1 MHNRSQQVPPCIL
14 TVAQTRACEQY
25 TMEHEPIPS
34 LQLME
39 RAGVRCAD
47 HISKLIL
54 EKHITDICVFCGT
67 GNNGGDG
74 LVIARILSERL
85 ADTET
90 RIEVVVCQGDNA
102 RKTPEMEANLIRW
115 QEITKQHP
123 NATLTV
129 FDPKNCEIPPAGSLV
144 IDAIFGIGLSRPIE
158 GVCADAIRVINESE
172 AFVVSIDTPSG
183 LWSDAHTPT
192 DSVVVLA
199 DLTLSIQYPKMAH
212 LLPEAHPF
220 CGEVKIMDIG
230 MCPPPEMAWDREY
243 LTTASVAEILRP
255 LPPFANKGTF
265 GHGLL
270 IAGSAGMPGAAILA
284 ATAALRGGIGKVTV
298 HTASL
303 ATQHLPARLPEAIL
317 HPDTNEYHISELDW
331 STLQKDINA
340 VAIGPGI
347 GTHRQTVTLLKNLLD
362 EIHSPV
368 ILDADALNILS
379 ENKTWLAYLP
389 PYSILTPHWKEFERL
404 AGPSTDDFD
413 RLEKAREFAKR
424 YSVVLILKG
433 HHSIL
438 SLPDGK
444 QFVNTTGNAGMATAG
459 SGDVLTGLLLALMA
473 QGYSPIESALL
484 GVFIHGL
491 AGDLYTHEH
500 SPRTLIASDL
510 PQYFSQAFIK
520 LNLYNK

>member
-1 MHNRSQQVPPCIL
+1 MHNATSHQTPPCIL
-14 TVAQTRACEQY
+14 TVAQTRACEQF

-39 RAGVRCAD
+39 RAGVQCAEA
-47 HISKLIL
+47 IVELMRKERFSGIYL
-54 EKHITDICVFCGT
+54 FCGT

-74 LVIARILSERL
+74 LVIARILSER
-85 ADTET
+85 
-90 RIEVVVCQGDNA
+90 IEDDIPIQVVICQGDNA
-102 RKTPEMEANLIRW
+102 RHTPEMESNLNRW
-115 QEITKQHP
+115 EEITKLHSH
-123 NATLTV
+123 ATLTI
-129 FDPKNCEIPPAGSLV
+129 FDPQSTEFPPADALI
-144 IDAIFGIGLSRPIE
+144 IDAIFGIGLSRPIT
-158 GVCADAIRVINESE
+158 GICAEAIRIINESG
-172 AFVVSIDTPSG
+172 AFVVAVDTPSG

-192 DSVVVLA
+192 DSAVVMA
-199 DLTLSIQYPKMAH
+199 DLTLSIQYPKMAYF
-212 LLPEAHPF
+212 LPEAHPF
-220 CGEVKIMDIG
+220 CGNVQIMDIK
-230 MCPPPEMAWDREY
+230 MCPPPELAWDREY
-243 LTTASVAEILRP
+243 LTIASVAEILRP

-303 ATQHLPARLPEAIL
+303 AAQHLPTRLPEAIL
-317 HPDTNEYHISELDW
+317 HPDANESHISELDW
-331 STLQKDINA
+331 STVQKDINA
-340 VAIGPGI
+340 IAIGPGI

-404 AGPSTDDFD
+404 AGPSSDDFD

-424 YSVVLILKG
+424 YSVVLVLKG
-433 HHSIL
+433 RHSII

-491 AGDLYTHEH
+491 AGDLYAREN
-500 SPRTLIASDL
+500 SPRCLIASDL
-510 PQYFSQAFIK
+510 PQYFSKAFRQ
-520 LNLYNK
+520 LNLTDK